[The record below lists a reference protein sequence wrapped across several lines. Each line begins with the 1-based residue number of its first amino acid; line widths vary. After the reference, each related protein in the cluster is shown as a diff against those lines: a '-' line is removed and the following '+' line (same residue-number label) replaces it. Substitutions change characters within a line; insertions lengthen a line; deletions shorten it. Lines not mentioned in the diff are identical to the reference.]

1 MWTSPVEVLPLEGV
15 LACLLDFALLLAST
29 EDDLEFGAPGLV
41 LVAEAGLSDNDV
53 FKFGGASS
61 EKPGICEGS
70 HGLDLTKGEL
80 PRDCTGFL
88 ATMGPGRAFEADE
101 GLVGGAFAPNA
112 LDGVDDL
119 SVGVADL

>member
-1 MWTSPVEVLPLEGV
+1 MWTDLVEALPFEGV
-15 LACLLDFALLLAST
+15 LTCLLDFPLLLTST
-29 EDDLEFGAPGLV
+29 EAGLEFGAPGLV
-41 LVAEAGLSDNDV
+41 LVAEAALSDNDV
-53 FKFGGASS
+53 FKFGGASR

-70 HGLDLTKGEL
+70 HGLDLTEGEL

-88 ATMGPGRAFEADE
+88 ATAGPGRAFDADD
-101 GLVGGAFAPNA
+101 GLVGGADAPST